1 MGWETGF
8 SEGVEDLREA
18 IAWVIVVALFLFL
31 GIVVSKIIE
40 VFSQVGLDTMM
51 INGALNMLYVALDL
65 IGVAGVVSLLVAFFK
80 AINDWEYGLGRSF
93 AILLGLPL
101 LFVVIYVIAPHMNA
115 EVTGLMLLALISLL
129 GAILGLTILVLQRYF
144 LD

>member
-1 MGWETGF
+1 M
-8 SEGVEDLREA
+8 EDLREA